1 MQKRVKKL
9 AGDIEAIINQDRIL
23 KEVFKTSIDRQ
34 TETRRQDESL
44 ESRFQERMVGCKNKI
59 GNEEV
64 TQEKVRSWEQVHEE
78 WRYGSS
84 ALKIGNFKA

>member
-34 TETRRQDESL
+34 K
-44 ESRFQERMVGCKNKI
+44 QEDRMKAW
-59 GNEEV
+59 
-64 TQEKVRSWEQVHEE
+64 KVDSKKE
-78 WRYGSS
+78 W
-84 ALKIGNFKA
+84 

>member
-34 TETRRQDESL
+34 K
-44 ESRFQERMVGCKNKI
+44 QEDRMKAWKVDSKKEWQVAKIKI

>member
-1 MQKRVKKL
+1 
-9 AGDIEAIINQDRIL
+9 
-23 KEVFKTSIDRQ
+23 
-34 TETRRQDESL
+34 
-44 ESRFQERMVGCKNKI
+44 MVGCKNKI